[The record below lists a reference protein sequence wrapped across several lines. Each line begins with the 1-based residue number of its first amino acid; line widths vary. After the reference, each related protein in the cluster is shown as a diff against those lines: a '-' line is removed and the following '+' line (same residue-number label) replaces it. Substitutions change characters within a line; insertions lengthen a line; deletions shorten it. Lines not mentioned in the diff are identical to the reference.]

1 MAVPVRL
8 FAKALFRSN
17 LRTSRKLHGDS
28 HPLTFLVS
36 SNLCALLMERG
47 EYMEAEALLTWHVRL
62 ATRLHG
68 QSSPQVRECAFR
80 LAECRRAVHGDDLNE
95 RLGGVLGQVGGLGD
109 IEDLGRIG
117 ECGKACASCEKQATC
132 G

>member
-1 MAVPVRL
+1 MFFL
-8 FAKALFRSN
+8 FFRPQ
-17 LRTSRKLHGDS
+17 LAQHAFLARQGFGLLH
-28 HPLTFLVS
+28 
-36 SNLCALLMERG
+36 
-47 EYMEAEALLTWHVRL
+47 
-62 ATRLHG
+62 
-68 QSSPQVRECAFR
+68 QVRVAR
-80 LAECRRAVHGDDLNE
+80 IGLAECRRAVHGDDLNE